1 MGTRDILIE
10 TPRDTLSALGEV
22 VRQEALQKASH
33 VSNTQELTALRL
45 QANRLEHLLQV
56 MPAGVVVIDGKGFV
70 RQSNNLAKALL
81 GEPLEGQL
89 WRNIIARSF
98 KPQADDGH
106 EVSLYDGRKVK
117 LSITPL
123 EKEPGQLIVLTDL
136 TETRQLQ
143 QRIGHLQ
150 KLSSLGK
157 MVASLAHQIRTPL
170 SAAMLYAANLSNNTL
185 QKTSREKF
193 SNKLVSRLRDLESQ
207 VNDMLLFAKSG
218 DEQVITEISLYS
230 LMQEVQ
236 QGADAMLQ
244 IQQAK
249 LVLSLPEPNVVVLG
263 NKTALVGA
271 LQNLIHNAL
280 TVKPKDA
287 VIILAASRQSDNP
300 DCVDLSVTD
309 NGPGIKHENLNRI
322 FEPFFTTK
330 SNGTGL
336 GLAVVR
342 SVAQSH
348 QGKAHAANLI
358 DGGAC
363 FTLSLPTLDVSQS
376 TDKFNISSHQAI
388 ARTAQAVVPT
398 AQAVAPT
405 AQAVAPTPSVQ
416 PQQYFADAAGN

>member
-1 MGTRDILIE
+1 MGTSNILNE
-10 TPRDTLSALGEV
+10 TPRDTLSALGELV
-22 VRQEALQKASH
+22 KHDALKKASY
-33 VSNTQELTALRL
+33 VSNTQELDALRL

-56 MPAGVVVIDGKGFV
+56 MPAGVVVIDGRGIV
-70 RQSNNLAKALL
+70 RQSNNLAKTLL

-89 WRNIIARSF
+89 WRTIIARSF

-123 EKEPGQLIVLTDL
+123 EEEPGQLIVLTDL

-170 SAAMLYAANLSNNTL
+170 SAAILYAANLSHSTL
-185 QKTSREKF
+185 NKTSRERF
-193 SNKLVSRLRDLESQ
+193 SDKLVSRLRDLESQ

-218 DEQVITEISLYS
+218 DEQVVTEISLLS
-230 LMQEVQ
+230 LMREVQ
-236 QGADAMLQ
+236 QGVDAMLQ
-244 IQQAK
+244 SQKAK
-249 LVLSLPEPNVVVLG
+249 LVLSLPKPDVVILG

-280 TVKPKDA
+280 TVKPQNA
-287 VIILAASRQSDNP
+287 LINFSASCQTANP
-300 DCVDLSVTD
+300 DWVNLSVTD
-309 NGPGIKHENLNRI
+309 NGPGVKTENINRV

-336 GLAVVR
+336 GLAVVK

-348 QGKAHAANLI
+348 QGKVQVTNLV

-363 FTLSLPTLDVSQS
+363 FTICLPTFDATQSQNQVFES
-376 TDKFNISSHQAI
+376 TDQAIASTDQAIAPTHQAI
-388 ARTAQAVVPT
+388 APAQIA
-398 AQAVAPT
+398 
-405 AQAVAPTPSVQ
+405 Q
-416 PQQYFADAAGN
+416 PQQNYADTAGS

>member
-1 MGTRDILIE
+1 MGTRNTLIE
-10 TPRDTLSALGEV
+10 TPGDNLSALGEV
-22 VRQEALQKASH
+22 VMHDALNKASH
-33 VSNTQELTALRL
+33 APNTHELDALRL

-56 MPAGVVVIDGKGFV
+56 MPAGVVVIDGKGIV
-70 RQSNNLAKALL
+70 KQSNNLAKALL

-89 WRNIIARSF
+89 WRTIIARSF

-123 EKEPGQLIVLTDL
+123 KKEPGQLIVLTDL

-170 SAAMLYAANLSNNTL
+170 SAAILYAANLSNNTL
-185 QKTSREKF
+185 NKTSREKF

-218 DEQVITEISLYS
+218 DEQVISEISLHT
-230 LMQEVQ
+230 LMKEVH

-244 IQQAK
+244 SKKAVLI
-249 LVLSLPEPNVVVLG
+249 LSLPEPDVLILG
-263 NKTALVGA
+263 NKTALTGA

-280 TVKPKDA
+280 TVKSQNV
-287 VIILAASRQSDNP
+287 VINLAAFCKRDDSEWVN
-300 DCVDLSVTD
+300 LSVTD
-309 NGPGIKHENLNRI
+309 NGPGIQTEDVNRI

-336 GLAVVR
+336 GLAVVK

-348 QGKAHAANLI
+348 QGKVHVTNLAA
-358 DGGAC
+358 GGAC
-363 FTLSLPTLDVSQS
+363 FTLCLPTFYPDE
-376 TDKFNISSHQAI
+376 SHQVI
-388 ARTAQAVVPT
+388 VSTHTTQN
-398 AQAVAPT
+398 
-405 AQAVAPTPSVQ
+405 
-416 PQQYFADAAGN
+416 QQYFVDAAGG

>member
-1 MGTRDILIE
+1 MGTNNILIE
-10 TPRDTLSALGEV
+10 TPHDTLSALGEV
-22 VRQEALQKASH
+22 VRHEALKKASH
-33 VSNTQELTALRL
+33 ASNTEELDALRL
-45 QANRLEHLLQV
+45 QSNRLEHLLQV
-56 MPAGVVVIDGKGFV
+56 MPAGVVVIDGKGIV

-89 WRNIIARSF
+89 WRTIIARSF

-170 SAAMLYAANLSNNTL
+170 SAAILYAANLSNNTL
-185 QKTSREKF
+185 NKTSREKF

-218 DEQVITEISLYS
+218 DEQVVTEISLHS

-244 IQQAK
+244 GQQAK
-249 LVLSLPEPNVVVLG
+249 LVLSLPEPDVIILG

-280 TVKPKDA
+280 TVKPKNA
-287 VIILAASRQSDNP
+287 VINLAASRQSDNP
-300 DCVDLSVTD
+300 DWVNLSVAD
-309 NGPGIKHENLNRI
+309 NGPGIKNENLHRI

-336 GLAVVR
+336 GLAVVK

-348 QGKAHAANLI
+348 QGKVQVINLS

-363 FTLSLPTLDVSQS
+363 FTLCLPTYDVSRLPQQFIVS
-376 TDKFNISSHQAI
+376 THQAI
-388 ARTAQAVVPT
+388 APKKIA
-398 AQAVAPT
+398 
-405 AQAVAPTPSVQ
+405 Q
-416 PQQYFADAAGN
+416 PQHNFADAAGS

>member
-1 MGTRDILIE
+1 MGTSNILIE
-10 TPRDTLSALGEV
+10 TPSDTLSALAEV
-22 VRQEALQKASH
+22 VRHDALKKASH
-33 VSNTQELTALRL
+33 ASSSQELDALRM
-45 QANRLEHLLQV
+45 QASRLEHLLQV
-56 MPAGVVVIDGKGFV
+56 MPAGVVVIDGKGIV

-81 GEPLEGQL
+81 GEPLEGLL
-89 WRNIIARSF
+89 WRTIIARSF

-106 EVSLYDGRKVK
+106 EVSLHDGRKVK

-150 KLSSLGK
+150 KLSSLGR

-185 QKTSREKF
+185 NKTSRVKF
-193 SNKLVSRLRDLESQ
+193 SDKLVSRLRDLESQ

-218 DEQVITEISLYS
+218 DEQVINEISLQS

-244 IQQAK
+244 SQNAK
-249 LVLSLPEPNVVVLG
+249 LVLSLPDPDVVILG
-263 NKTALVGA
+263 NKTALAGA

-280 TVKPKDA
+280 TVKPQNA
-287 VIILAASRQSDNP
+287 VITLAASRQSDNS
-300 DCVDLSVTD
+300 DWVNLSVTD
-309 NGPGIKHENLNRI
+309 NGPGIKAENVNRV

-348 QGKAHAANLI
+348 QGKVQVTNLA

-363 FTLSLPTLDVSQS
+363 FTLCLPAYDVNQS
-376 TDKFNISSHQAI
+376 PHQAI
-388 ARTAQAVVPT
+388 EPT
-398 AQAVAPT
+398 KRA
-405 AQAVAPTPSVQ
+405 Q
-416 PQQYFADAAGN
+416 PQQYFADAARS

>member
-1 MGTRDILIE
+1 MGTSNILIE
-10 TPRDTLSALGEV
+10 TPRDSLSALEDV
-22 VRQEALQKASH
+22 VRHDALKKASH
-33 VSNTQELTALRL
+33 ASSTQELDALRL

-81 GEPLEGQL
+81 GEPLEGQQ
-89 WRNIIARSF
+89 WRTIIARSF

-106 EVSLYDGRKVK
+106 EVSLFDGRKVK

-185 QKTSREKF
+185 NKTSREKF

-218 DEQVITEISLYS
+218 DEQVVSEISLKS

-244 IQQAK
+244 SQQAK
-249 LVLSLPEPNVVVLG
+249 LVLSIPEPDVVILG
-263 NKTALVGA
+263 NKTALAGA

-280 TVKPKDA
+280 TVKPQNA
-287 VIILAASRQSDNP
+287 LICLAASRQSENLDW
-300 DCVDLSVTD
+300 VDLSVSD
-309 NGPGIKHENLNRI
+309 NGPGIITENINRI

-336 GLAVVR
+336 GLAVVK
-342 SVAQSH
+342 SVVQSH
-348 QGKAHAANLI
+348 QGKVQVANL
-358 DGGAC
+358 DNGGAC
-363 FTLSLPTLDVSQS
+363 FTLCLPTYDVTQS
-376 TDKFNISSHQAI
+376 KQLVISSTQ
-388 ARTAQAVVPT
+388 
-398 AQAVAPT
+398 QAVAPT
-405 AQAVAPTPSVQ
+405 QAIVPKNKQ
-416 PQQYFADAAGN
+416 PQQYFADAAGS

>member
-1 MGTRDILIE
+1 MGTSNILIE

-22 VRQEALQKASH
+22 VRHDALKKASH
-33 VSNTQELTALRL
+33 DSNTQELNALRL
-45 QANRLEHLLQV
+45 QANRLEHLLEV
-56 MPAGVVVIDGKGFV
+56 MPAGVVVIDGKGVV
-70 RQSNNLAKALL
+70 RQSNNLSKTLL

-89 WRNIIARSF
+89 WRTIIARSF

-150 KLSSLGK
+150 KLSSLGR

-185 QKTSREKF
+185 NKTSREKF

-218 DEQVITEISLYS
+218 DEQVITEISLHS
-230 LMQEVQ
+230 LIKEVQ
-236 QGADAMLQ
+236 HGADAMLQ
-244 IQQAK
+244 CQQAK
-249 LVLSLPEPNVVVLG
+249 LVLSLPEPDVVILG

-280 TVKPKDA
+280 TAKPKDV
-287 VIILAASRQSDNP
+287 VINLTASRQSENP
-300 DCVDLSVTD
+300 DWVDLSVAD
-309 NGPGIKHENLNRI
+309 NGPGIKNENLNNEMEKI
-322 FEPFFTTK
+322 GFPEYH
-330 SNGTGL
+330 N
-336 GLAVVR
+336 
-342 SVAQSH
+342 
-348 QGKAHAANLI
+348 AALR
-358 DGGAC
+358 A
-363 FTLSLPTLDVSQS
+363 LP
-376 TDKFNISSHQAI
+376 
-388 ARTAQAVVPT
+388 
-398 AQAVAPT
+398 
-405 AQAVAPTPSVQ
+405 
-416 PQQYFADAAGN
+416 

>member
-1 MGTRDILIE
+1 MGTSNILIE

-22 VRQEALQKASH
+22 VRHEALQNASH
-33 VSNTQELTALRL
+33 VSNTKELDALRL

-56 MPAGVVVIDGKGFV
+56 MPAGVVVIDGKGVV

-81 GEPLEGQL
+81 GEPLECQL
-89 WRNIIARSF
+89 WRTIIARSF

-170 SAAMLYAANLSNNTL
+170 SAAMLYAANLSNNNIN
-185 QKTSREKF
+185 KTSREKF
-193 SNKLVSRLRDLESQ
+193 SSKLVSRLRDLESQ

-218 DEQVITEISLYS
+218 DEQVISEISLQS

-244 IQQAK
+244 SQQAN
-249 LVLSLPEPNVVVLG
+249 LVLSLPEPDVVILG
-263 NKTALVGA
+263 NKTALAGA

-280 TVKPKDA
+280 TVKPKNA
-287 VIILAASRQSDNP
+287 LITVAARRQSDNP
-300 DCVDLSVTD
+300 DWVDLSVSD
-309 NGPGIKHENLNRI
+309 NGPGIKNENLNRI
-322 FEPFFTTK
+322 FEPFYTTK

-348 QGKAHAANLI
+348 QGKVQVTNLV

-363 FTLSLPTLDVSQS
+363 FTLSLPTYDVSQS
-376 TDKFNISSHQAI
+376 PQQTIALTKQAI
-388 ARTAQAVVPT
+388 VPT
-398 AQAVAPT
+398 KQGVAPT
-405 AQAVAPTPSVQ
+405 RSVH
-416 PQQYFADAAGN
+416 PQQYFADAAGS

>member
-1 MGTRDILIE
+1 MGTSNILIE

-22 VRQEALQKASH
+22 VRHDALQNASH
-33 VSNTQELTALRL
+33 VSNTKELDALRL

-81 GEPLEGQL
+81 GEPLKGQL
-89 WRNIIARSF
+89 WRTIIARSF

-170 SAAMLYAANLSNNTL
+170 AAAMLYAANLSNNTL
-185 QKTSREKF
+185 NNTSREKF
-193 SNKLVSRLRDLESQ
+193 SSKLVSRLRDLESQ

-218 DEQVITEISLYS
+218 DEQVISEISLQS

-236 QGADAMLQ
+236 QGADAVLQ
-244 IQQAK
+244 SQQAD
-249 LVLSLPEPNVVVLG
+249 LVLSFPDPDVIILG

-280 TVKPKDA
+280 TVKPKNA
-287 VIILAASRQSDNP
+287 LIILAADRQSDNP
-300 DCVDLSVTD
+300 DWVDLSVTD
-309 NGPGIKHENLNRI
+309 NGPGIKNENLNRI
-322 FEPFFTTK
+322 FEPFYTTK
-330 SNGTGL
+330 CNGTGL

-348 QGKAHAANLI
+348 QGKVQVTNLV

-363 FTLSLPTLDVSQS
+363 FTMSLPTYNVSQS
-376 TDKFNISSHQAI
+376 SQQKIALTTQVMVPTKQAI
-388 ARTAQAVVPT
+388 VPT
-398 AQAVAPT
+398 KQGVAPT
-405 AQAVAPTPSVQ
+405 KSVHS
-416 PQQYFADAAGN
+416 QQYFADAAGSKV